1 VIRPARPEDA
11 RAIAQ
16 VHIRSWQQAYRGQLP
31 DTFLETLDL
40 SLDRRTKH
48 WVAQIEASS
57 ESGRGV
63 IVAER
68 GGSLVGFVAFGP
80 ADSEAK
86 DLKLGEVYAIY
97 LDSAHW
103 GRGYGRSLFQSATEA
118 LRRAGFDEAVLWVLE
133 TNVRARRF
141 YEIAGWK
148 PDGQT
153 KADERGTVT
162 LHEVRYRFSFGR

>member
-1 VIRPARPEDA
+1 LGPWLWP
-11 RAIAQ
+11 
-16 VHIRSWQQAYRGQLP
+16 
-31 DTFLETLDL
+31 
-40 SLDRRTKH
+40 
-48 WVAQIEASS
+48 VAVP
-57 ESGRGV
+57 GRQ
-63 IVAER
+63 
-68 GGSLVGFVAFGP
+68 
-80 ADSEAK
+80 D
-86 DLKLGEVYAIY
+86 
-97 LDSAHW
+97 
-103 GRGYGRSLFQSATEA
+103 A